1 MNQKNPM
8 HGLIEEPLQ
17 GLARMAWDHAESLC
31 DPQHGCMIYHR
42 TWSLVRLLSLNGAL
56 PGASAFFI
64 EEIARRITGGA
75 RRILISGSADTGLLA
90 VVAQAIRLAGQ
101 PAQIVIVD
109 RCKTPLQQC
118 RDYADRLGL
127 PVEFHECDVR
137 ELQIDPVDVVIAH
150 SFLLFFPEPDR
161 QQVIDSWARVTQQGA
176 TVLLFSPISPDEQTH
191 PMRLDRDAIPARAAS
206 LATAAVGWGWHEAER
221 AELESDLARF
231 WNESTGISKM
241 PHTTA
246 DNLRRGLERAGFRVL
261 QVTPPVPESAT
272 NGPLGVSATL
282 TDNRA
287 ELIAERIL
295 SGGALA
301 ELTGSRPD

>member
-8 HGLIEEPLQ
+8 HGAIEEPLQ
-17 GLARMAWDHAESLC
+17 GLARMAWDQAESLC
-31 DPQHGCMIYHR
+31 DPQHGCMGYHR
-42 TWSLVRLLSLNGAL
+42 AWSLVRLLSLDGAL

-90 VVAQAIRLAGQ
+90 VVAQAIRRAGQ
-101 PAQIVIVD
+101 LAQIVIVD

-161 QQVIDSWARVTQQGA
+161 QQVIDSWARVTQEGA
-176 TVLLFSPISPDEQTH
+176 TVLLFSPISPDEHTLRCALTVMPSPRGPPLWQLPQWGGDGMRRSAQSCSQTSRAFGTN
-191 PMRLDRDAIPARAAS
+191 PPASAKCPTPQRITCGAVLSGRAFVCCRSRLQCRS
-206 LATAAVGWGWHEAER
+206 LPP
-221 AELESDLARF
+221 
-231 WNESTGISKM
+231 TG
-241 PHTTA
+241 HW
-246 DNLRRGLERAGFRVL
+246 VL
-261 QVTPPVPESAT
+261 TPP
-272 NGPLGVSATL
+272 
-282 TDNRA
+282 
-287 ELIAERIL
+287 
-295 SGGALA
+295 
-301 ELTGSRPD
+301 

>member
-1 MNQKNPM
+1 MNQVSTM
-8 HGLIEEPLQ
+8 RGSIEEPLQ
-17 GLARMAWDHAESLC
+17 GLARMAWDQAKSLC
-31 DPQHGCMIYHR
+31 DPQHGCVNYHR
-42 TWSLVRLLSLNGAL
+42 TWSLVRLISLSGAL

-90 VVAQAIRLAGQ
+90 VVAQAIRRAGQ
-101 PAQIVIVD
+101 AAQIVIVD

-118 RDYADRLGL
+118 RDYADMLGL

-137 ELQIDPVDVVIAH
+137 ALEIEPVDVVIAH

-191 PMRLDRDAIPARAAS
+191 PMRFDQKGIPGRAAS
-206 LATAAVGWGWHEAER
+206 LAAAAVGRGWHQEER
-221 AELESDLARF
+221 AELESGVARF
-231 WNESTGISKM
+231 WSESPSLGKM

-246 DNLRRGLERAGFRVL
+246 DNLRRGLERAGFLVL
-261 QVTPPVPESAT
+261 QVTPRVPESAT
-272 NGPLGVSATL
+272 NGPFGVNATL

-287 ELIAERIL
+287 ELIAVRI
-295 SGGALA
+295 
-301 ELTGSRPD
+301 

>member
-1 MNQKNPM
+1 MNHKNPM
-8 HGLIEEPLQ
+8 HGAIEEPLQ
-17 GLARMAWDHAESLC
+17 DLARMAWDHSKSLC
-31 DPQHGCMIYHR
+31 DPQHGCTNYHR
-42 TWSLVRLLSLNGAL
+42 AWSLVRLISLDGAL

-90 VVAQAIRLAGQ
+90 VVAQAIRRAGQ
-101 PAQIVIVD
+101 SAQIVIVD

-118 RDYADRLGL
+118 RNYASMLGL

-137 ELQIDPVDVVIAH
+137 ALEIDPVDVVIAH

-161 QQVIDSWARVTQQGA
+161 QQVIDSWARLTQKGA
-176 TVLLFSPISPDEQTH
+176 AVLLFSPISPDEHTH
-191 PMRLDRDAIPARAAS
+191 PMRLDRDAIPGRAAS
-206 LATAAVGWGWHEAER
+206 LANAAVVRGWHEAER
-221 AELESDLARF
+221 ADLASDVARF

-246 DNLRRGLERAGFRVL
+246 DNLRRGLEQAGFRVL
-261 QVTPPVPESAT
+261 QVTPPLPQSAT
-272 NGPLGVSATL
+272 NGPLGVSATH

-287 ELIAERIL
+287 ELVAVRI
-295 SGGALA
+295 
-301 ELTGSRPD
+301 